1 MDTARIDR
9 YVSHKWDED
18 IVPRLVEYIR
28 IPNKSP
34 LFDPD
39 WVAHGYMD
47 QAVEL
52 MAGWARAQPI
62 SGMQVEVVRLEGRTP
77 LIFIDI
83 PGTDPASDDCVL
95 LYGHLDK
102 QPEMTGWAE
111 DLGPWKPVLKG
122 DKLYGRGGADDGYA
136 IFGSLAAILA
146 LQEQGVPHAR
156 CVVLIEACEESG
168 SYDLPFYVDHLAA
181 RIGKPSLVV
190 CLATWFVI
198 ERTQLGSYLRA
209 ANENPNLVRTF
220 GINVPRM
227 LMLTY
232 GLGVGLAGFS
242 GVMAAPIYQV
252 NPLMGSNLIIVV
264 FAVVVIGGMGSIV
277 GSIVAGFAL
286 GILEG
291 LAKVFY
297 PEIAGMVVF
306 IAMLLTLIVRPNG
319 LFGNH

>member
-1 MDTARIDR
+1 M
-9 YVSHKWDED
+9 
-18 IVPRLVEYIR
+18 
-28 IPNKSP
+28 
-34 LFDPD
+34 PD
-39 WVAHGYMD
+39 
-47 QAVEL
+47 
-52 MAGWARAQPI
+52 
-62 SGMQVEVVRLEGRTP
+62 
-77 LIFIDI
+77 
-83 PGTDPASDDCVL
+83 
-95 LYGHLDK
+95 
-102 QPEMTGWAE
+102 
-111 DLGPWKPVLKG
+111 
-122 DKLYGRGGADDGYA
+122 A
-136 IFGSLAAILA
+136 IFGVPIAAFVGQLLVGMINGSFYALMSLGLAIIFGLLHVVNFAHGAQYMLGAFVAWGLLEYTGLGYWWA
-146 LQEQGVPHAR
+146 LLIAPFVVGGVGI
-156 CVVLIEACEESG
+156 VLERTMLRRLYHLDHVYALLLTFGFALILEG
-168 SYDLPFYVDHLAA
+168 SFRLKFGATGMPYASPIKGGLDTSFAYLPWYRLWV
-181 RIGKPSLVV
+181 IGASFTL

-198 ERTQLGSYLRA
+198 ERTKLGSYLRA

-277 GSIVAGFAL
+277 GSIVAGFGL

>member
-1 MDTARIDR
+1 
-9 YVSHKWDED
+9 VG
-18 IVPRLVEYIR
+18 IVLERTMLRRLYHLDHVYALLLTFGFALILEGSFRLKFGATGMPYA
-28 IPNKSP
+28 S
-34 LFDPD
+34 
-39 WVAHGYMD
+39 
-47 QAVEL
+47 
-52 MAGWARAQPI
+52 PI
-62 SGMQVEVVRLEGRTP
+62 SGGLDTSFAYLPWYRLWVIG
-77 LIFIDI
+77 
-83 PGTDPASDDCVL
+83 ASFTL
-95 LYGHLDK
+95 
-102 QPEMTGWAE
+102 
-111 DLGPWKPVLKG
+111 
-122 DKLYGRGGADDGYA
+122 
-136 IFGSLAAILA
+136 
-146 LQEQGVPHAR
+146 
-156 CVVLIEACEESG
+156 
-168 SYDLPFYVDHLAA
+168 
-181 RIGKPSLVV
+181 

-277 GSIVAGFAL
+277 GSIVAGFGL

-306 IAMLLTLIVRPNG
+306 IAMLLTLIVRRNG

>member
-1 MDTARIDR
+1 MPDSIFG
-9 YVSHKWDED
+9 
-18 IVPRLVEYIR
+18 VPLAAFVGQLLVGMINGSFYALMSLGLSI
-28 IPNKSP
+28 IFGLLHVVN
-34 LFDPD
+34 F
-39 WVAHGYMD
+39 AHGAQYMLGAFVAWGLLEYTGLD
-47 QAVEL
+47 YW
-52 MAGWARAQPI
+52 WALLIAPF
-62 SGMQVEVVRLEGRTP
+62 VVGGVGIVLERTMLRRLYHLDHVYALLLTFGFALILEGGFRLKFGATGMP
-77 LIFIDI
+77 Y
-83 PGTDPASDDCVL
+83 ASPIT
-95 LYGHLDK
+95 GGLD
-102 QPEMTGWAE
+102 TSFAY
-111 DLGPWKPVLKG
+111 LPWYRLWVI
-122 DKLYGRGGADDGYA
+122 GAS
-136 IFGSLAAILA
+136 FA
-146 LQEQGVPHAR
+146 L
-156 CVVLIEACEESG
+156 
-168 SYDLPFYVDHLAA
+168 
-181 RIGKPSLVV
+181 

-198 ERTQLGSYLRA
+198 ERTKLGSYLRA

-277 GSIVAGFAL
+277 GSIVTGFGL

-306 IAMLLTLIVRPNG
+306 IAMLLTLVMRPNG
-319 LFGNH
+319 LFGNT